1 MAMIEEPNQERPD
14 FKAMP
19 EQRDED
25 SPIHFELVEPSI
37 PPRKIWLGSAL
48 LFSVFGLWFVYK
60 VTFTDVAEKWLP
72 YTLET
77 AQVLVPEA
85 PDGQEPIE
93 LLDLTNTISENRI
106 NIQGKI
112 RNRTHQPI
120 EDLMATINLSFVST
134 VNTVVK
140 DVPLVPTKIEP
151 GFEAL
156 FQFGQPINDKPAGF
170 SVKFKLAN
178 GGIVRHK
185 DSRLLTI
192 P

>member
-1 MAMIEEPNQERPD
+1 MINEPNQAQPD
-14 FKAMP
+14 SQATSQEKN
-19 EQRDED
+19 ED
-25 SPIHFELVEPSI
+25 TPIHFGFVEPSI
-37 PPRKIWLGSAL
+37 PAKKIWLGGAL
-48 LFSVFGLWFVYK
+48 SFSILGLWFIYEA
-60 VTFTDVAEKWLP
+60 TFTDAGERWLP
-72 YTLET
+72 YSMDT

-112 RNRTHQPI
+112 RNRTNQPI
-120 EDLMATINLSFVST
+120 EDLLATVTVSFVST
-134 VNTVVK
+134 VNTVAK
-140 DVPLVPTKIEP
+140 DVALVPNKIEP

-156 FQFGQPINDKPAGF
+156 FQCEQPIEDKPAGF
-170 SVKFKLAN
+170 TVKFKLAN

-185 DSRLLTI
+185 DSRLMTT

>member
-1 MAMIEEPNQERPD
+1 MINEPNQAEPD
-14 FKAMP
+14 PQATSQEKN
-19 EQRDED
+19 ED
-25 SPIHFELVEPSI
+25 TPIHFGFVEPSI
-37 PPRKIWLGSAL
+37 PAKKIWLGGAL
-48 LFSVFGLWFVYK
+48 SFSILGLWFIYEA
-60 VTFTDVAEKWLP
+60 TFTDAGERWLP
-72 YTLET
+72 YSMDT

-120 EDLMATINLSFVST
+120 EDLMATITLSFVST